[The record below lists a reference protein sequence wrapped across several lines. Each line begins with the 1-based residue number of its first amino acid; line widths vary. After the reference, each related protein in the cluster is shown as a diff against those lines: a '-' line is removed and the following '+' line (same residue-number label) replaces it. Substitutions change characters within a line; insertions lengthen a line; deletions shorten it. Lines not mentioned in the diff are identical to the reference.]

1 MKPRDQPDYQKL
13 RLILERELGREV
25 SLEEAKG
32 TGDFLL
38 NVYEVL
44 LSDENT
50 NATMSVDTTN
60 HTNKTIA
67 S

>member
-1 MKPRDQPDYQKL
+1 MRPRDQPDYEKL
-13 RLILERELGREV
+13 RLILERELGRAV
-25 SLEEAKG
+25 TLEEAKG
-32 TGDFLL
+32 TGKFLI

-44 LSDENT
+44 LSDEIT
-50 NATMSVDTTN
+50 NATMNVDTTN